1 MRTIDLNK
9 AQQVVAEGMNQTASE
24 RLKLQQER
32 LHELVAYVREHSPYF
47 AKLYASIPKSFNL
60 TDLPITKKKVL
71 LDNYDDWVTDREL
84 HLDDVLKYIKRD
96 VSEEDHLLLFVSF

>member
-47 AKLYASIPKSFNL
+47 AKLYASIPKSFKPFANSGSKAAAPATNSL
-60 TDLPITKKKVL
+60 
-71 LDNYDDWVTDREL
+71 
-84 HLDDVLKYIKRD
+84 
-96 VSEEDHLLLFVSF
+96 SFPPNTL